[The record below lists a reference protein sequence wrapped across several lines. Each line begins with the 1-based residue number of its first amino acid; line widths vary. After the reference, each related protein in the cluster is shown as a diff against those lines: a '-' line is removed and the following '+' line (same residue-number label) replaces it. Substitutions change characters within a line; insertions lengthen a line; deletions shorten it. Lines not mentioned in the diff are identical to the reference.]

1 MDGILNS
8 GIPIILW
15 FQSLGDWLLAPMK
28 FFSFLGTEDFYLL
41 MLPIVYWGLDAQ
53 LGLRLGVM
61 TMLTS
66 GVNTIFKFAFHAPRP
81 YWVNTEV
88 QVFSTETSFG
98 APSGHA
104 QNALTLWGVWGT
116 YARKAWVWVVVVFV
130 VLGIS
135 LSRTYLA
142 VHFPFDTLMGWLIGI
157 VLLVTFNRLW
167 EPVGAWA
174 QQQNMVKQIGAAFT
188 ASMVMLLIGA
198 GVKMLL
204 GDWTVPVAWEQNAAR
219 AGGELIDPLSLSGL
233 VTSSA
238 TLFGLLAGVA
248 WITPLGGYR
257 VATQINKR
265 IQQYLVGVVG
275 MALLYLGLKLIFPSG
290 DDFIAYIFRFLRYT
304 LVGFWVAG
312 LAPFIFIK
320 LNLAE

>member
-1 MDGILNS
+1 MDSILNS

-41 MLPIVYWGLDAQ
+41 ILPVVYWGVDAQ

-61 TMLTS
+61 TTLTS

-81 YWVNTEV
+81 YWVNTDV
-88 QVFSTETSFG
+88 QAFAAETSFG

-116 YARKAWVWVVVVFV
+116 YARKAWVWAVVVVV

-167 EPVGAWA
+167 EPVSAWA
-174 QQQNMVKQIGAAFT
+174 KKQGMAKQIGAAFS
-188 ASMVMLLIGA
+188 ASMVMLLLGT

-204 GDWTVPVAWEQNAAR
+204 GDWTVPVSWEQNAAR

-248 WITPLGGYR
+248 WIAPQGGYR
-257 VATQINKR
+257 VATQISKR

-275 MALLYLGLKLIFPSG
+275 VALLYLGLKLIFPSG

-312 LAPFIFIK
+312 LAPYIFNK
-320 LNLAE
+320 LNLTE

>member
-41 MLPIVYWGLDAQ
+41 ILPVVYWGVDAQ

-61 TMLTS
+61 TTLTS
-66 GVNTIFKFAFHAPRP
+66 GVNTIFKFAFHSPRP

-88 QVFSTETSFG
+88 QALAAETSFG

-104 QNALTLWGVWGT
+104 QNALTLWGVWGA
-116 YARKAWVWVVVVFV
+116 YARKVWVWVVVVFV
-130 VLGIS
+130 ILGIS

-142 VHFPFDTLMGWLIGI
+142 VHFPFDTLMGWVIGI

-167 EPVGAWA
+167 EPVSAWA
-174 QQQNMVKQIGAAFT
+174 KKQGMAKQIGAAFI
-188 ASMVMLLIGA
+188 ASMVMLLLGA

-204 GDWTVPVAWEQNAAR
+204 GGWTVPVAWEQNAAR

-248 WITPLGGYR
+248 WITPQGGYR
-257 VATQINKR
+257 VATQISKR

-275 MALLYLGLKLIFPSG
+275 VALLYLGLKLIFPSG
-290 DDFIAYIFRFLRYT
+290 DDSIAYTFRFLRYT

-312 LAPFIFIK
+312 LAPYIFIK
-320 LNLAE
+320 LGLTE

>member
-1 MDGILNS
+1 MDSILNS

-41 MLPIVYWGLDAQ
+41 ILPVVYWGVDAQ

-61 TMLTS
+61 TTLTS

-81 YWVNTEV
+81 YWVNTDV
-88 QVFSTETSFG
+88 QAFAAETSFG

-116 YARKAWVWVVVVFV
+116 YARKAWVWAVVVVV

-167 EPVGAWA
+167 EPVSAWA
-174 QQQNMVKQIGAAFT
+174 KKQGMAKQIGAAFS
-188 ASMVMLLIGA
+188 ASMVMLLLGA

-238 TLFGLLAGVA
+238 TLFGLLSGVA
-248 WITPLGGYR
+248 WIAPQGGYR
-257 VATQINKR
+257 VATQISKR

-275 MALLYLGLKLIFPSG
+275 VALLYLGLKLIFPSG

-312 LAPFIFIK
+312 LAPYIFNK
-320 LNLAE
+320 LNLTE

>member
-41 MLPIVYWGLDAQ
+41 ILPVVYWGVDAQ

-61 TMLTS
+61 TTLTS

-81 YWVNTEV
+81 YWVNSEV
-88 QVFSTETSFG
+88 QAFSAETSFG

-116 YARKAWVWVVVVFV
+116 YARKTWVWVVVVFV

-157 VLLVTFNRLW
+157 VLLVSFNRLW
-167 EPVGAWA
+167 EPVSAWA
-174 QQQNMVKQIGAAFT
+174 KKQDMAKQIGAAFI
-188 ASMVMLLIGA
+188 ASMVMLLLGA

-204 GDWTVPVAWEQNAAR
+204 GDWSVPVAWEQNAAR

-238 TLFGLLAGVA
+238 TFFGLLAGVA
-248 WITPLGGYR
+248 WIAPQGGYR
-257 VATQINKR
+257 VATQMSKR

-275 MALLYLGLKLIFPSG
+275 VALLYLGLKLIFPSG
-290 DDFIAYIFRFLRYT
+290 DDLIAYIFRFLRYT
-304 LVGFWVAG
+304 MVGFWVAG
-312 LAPFIFIK
+312 LAPYIFIK
-320 LNLAE
+320 LNLTE

>member
-1 MDGILNS
+1 MDSILNS

-41 MLPIVYWGLDAQ
+41 ILPVVYWGVDAQ

-61 TMLTS
+61 TTLTS

-81 YWVNTEV
+81 YWVNTDV
-88 QVFSTETSFG
+88 QAFAAETSFG

-116 YARKAWVWVVVVFV
+116 YARKAWVWAVVVVV

-167 EPVGAWA
+167 EPVSAWA
-174 QQQNMVKQIGAAFT
+174 KKQGRAKQIGAAFS
-188 ASMVMLLIGA
+188 ASMVMLLLGA

-238 TLFGLLAGVA
+238 TLFGLLSGVA
-248 WITPLGGYR
+248 WIAPQGGYR
-257 VATQINKR
+257 VATQISKR

-275 MALLYLGLKLIFPSG
+275 VALLYLGLKLIFPSG

-312 LAPFIFIK
+312 LAPYIFNK
-320 LNLAE
+320 LNLTE

>member
-1 MDGILNS
+1 MDSILNS

-41 MLPIVYWGLDAQ
+41 ILPVVYWGVDAQ

-61 TMLTS
+61 TTLTS

-81 YWVNTEV
+81 YWVNTDV
-88 QVFSTETSFG
+88 QAFAAETSFG

-116 YARKAWVWVVVVFV
+116 YARKAWVWAVVVVV

-167 EPVGAWA
+167 EPVSAWA
-174 QQQNMVKQIGAAFT
+174 KKQGMAKQIGAAFS
-188 ASMVMLLIGA
+188 ASMVMLLLGT

-248 WITPLGGYR
+248 WIAPQGGYR
-257 VATQINKR
+257 VATQISKR

-275 MALLYLGLKLIFPSG
+275 VALLYLGLKLIFPSG

-312 LAPFIFIK
+312 LAPYIFNK
-320 LNLAE
+320 LNLTE